1 MHKKGHS
8 NRRIS
13 ARLNPVIIW
22 AYYVFECKKEHSKLN
37 RVLAYSMLDPYI
49 GVLRL
54 RPGHRVP
61 GSGTLNPKPGK
72 GFGLRGFRVY
82 GLEMWFCIFNRQHN

>member
-1 MHKKGHS
+1 M
-8 NRRIS
+8 
-13 ARLNPVIIW
+13 
-22 AYYVFECKKEHSKLN
+22 N

-82 GLEMWFCIFNRQHN
+82 GLELRCSLKHEYRNASILL